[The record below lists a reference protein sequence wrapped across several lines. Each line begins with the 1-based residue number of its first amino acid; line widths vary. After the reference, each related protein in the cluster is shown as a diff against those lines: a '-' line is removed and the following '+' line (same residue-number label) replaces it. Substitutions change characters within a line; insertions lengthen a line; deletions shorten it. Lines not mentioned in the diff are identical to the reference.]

1 MLFNINKV
9 IRYLILSDL
18 VFYAGWG
25 LFTPVFAIFIVEKIQ
40 GGNALTIGI
49 ATAIYWISMSIL
61 RIPFGIFLDNQTGES
76 DDYWFTFYG
85 FLIAAIV
92 PFGFLHATLPW
103 HLYALQ
109 GIYALGMAM
118 NLAGWSAIFTR
129 NIDAGKESTEWGLSA
144 TGYSIGTGI
153 AGLIGGY
160 LVNKFD
166 FAPVLIG
173 VGILGIIGA
182 ILLLIIR
189 KDIIGK
195 PVSRSSYF
203 GLKELLNK

>member
-1 MLFNINKV
+1 MKLKINK
-9 IRYLILSDL
+9 IIKYLILSDL

-49 ATAIYWISMSIL
+49 ATAIYWILMSIL
-61 RIPFGIFLDNQTGES
+61 RIPFGMFLDNQTGES
-76 DDYWFTFYG
+76 DDYWFTFWG
-85 FLIAAIV
+85 FLIAATV
-92 PFGFLHATLPW
+92 PFGFLHASLPW

-109 GIYALGMAM
+109 AIYALGMAM

-144 TGYSIGTGI
+144 TGYSLGTGI

-160 LVNKFD
+160 LVNEFD

-173 VGILGIIGA
+173 VGILGILGA

-195 PVSRSSYF
+195 PVGKSTYF

>member
-1 MLFNINKV
+1 MKLIINKV
-9 IRYLILSDL
+9 IKYLILSDL

-40 GGNALTIGI
+40 GGNALIIGV
-49 ATAIYWISMSIL
+49 ATAIYWILMSLL
-61 RIPFGIFLDNQTGES
+61 RIPFGLFLDNKTGES
-76 DDYWFTFYG
+76 DDYWFTFWG
-85 FLIAAIV
+85 FLIAATV
-92 PFGFLHATLPW
+92 PFGFLYASLPW

-109 GIYALGMAM
+109 TIYALGMAM

-153 AGLIGGY
+153 AGLVGGY
-160 LVNKFD
+160 LVNQFD

-173 VGILGIIGA
+173 VGVLGVIGA
-182 ILLLIIR
+182 IMLLVIR

-195 PVSRSSYF
+195 PASRSNYF
-203 GLKELLNK
+203 GLKALFNK